1 MDFRSVVLLLV
12 FGYFLASYIVVPV
25 VRAIVNFVKLAKL
38 KREVLSFGEEIIKL
52 PQKQIVSKK
61 VIWVC
66 CICIVGFI
74 LLGVFIETYLMFI
87 GAVCLLPIILDL
99 ILIRKYAK
107 YTGIYEN
114 GIVIGNFIEYKNLVS
129 WKKKDNTKI
138 SILKQDGLRF
148 DLETHDKQTQV
159 TNYLT
164 SKGVLEET

>member
-1 MDFRSVVLLLV
+1 MNFKNIVLLLV
-12 FGYFLASYIVVPV
+12 FGYFLVSYVVFPV
-25 VRAIVNFVKLAKL
+25 VRAIINFIKLAKL

-74 LLGVFIETYLMFI
+74 LLEVFIETYLMFI

-138 SILKQDGLRF
+138 SILKQDGWRF

-164 SKGVLEET
+164 SKGVVEET